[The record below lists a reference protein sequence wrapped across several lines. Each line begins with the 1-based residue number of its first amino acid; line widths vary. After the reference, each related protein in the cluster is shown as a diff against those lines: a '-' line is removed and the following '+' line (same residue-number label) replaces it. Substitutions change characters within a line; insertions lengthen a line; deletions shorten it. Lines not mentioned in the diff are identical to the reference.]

1 MMPDRFS
8 EVMEGLYRGG
18 KPSPKELGMLQDLW
32 GIKKVVSL
40 DEESGK
46 AIQPVCSDLG
56 LKQII
61 WGLGDGHDPKVAA
74 LKKRIVPSLL
84 HEGPTYVHCFHGK
97 DRTGMTVAMFRIYS
111 GWPVNRAL
119 AEAFRFGMGK
129 GLPRDV
135 RHSYYD
141 AVKEFARE
149 LEEDKNDTLDVV
161 TLTRQTNPFG
171 PGNPGIDDMTRP
183 RGDRSVNIP
192 QTWQGEYAPLSRIA
206 QARLFCK
213 CHSSKLLKPKMFW
226 WGSPAAAINNPA
238 DEDGQ
243 LFSAALASDTKVER
257 FDKALTKNLMHQVLT
272 REIDV
277 AALRNGQYLVLYP
290 GSLVDIH
297 EETDVNDFFLP
308 EVGGRDS
315 STDYTFVYPGSG
327 SGLGG
332 MPPSAIGPSTLPY
345 SGPGR
350 V

>member
-1 MMPDRFS
+1 MPDRFS
-8 EVMEGLYRGG
+8 EVVEDLYRGG
-18 KPSPKELGMLQDLW
+18 KPSSKELSMLRDLW

-46 AIQPVCSDLG
+46 AIQPVCADLG
-56 LKQII
+56 LQQII

-74 LKKRIVPSLL
+74 LKKRIVPTLT
-84 HEGPTYVHCFHGK
+84 HGGPTYVHCFHGK
-97 DRTGMTVAMFRIYS
+97 DRTGMTVAMFRVYN
-111 GWPVNRAL
+111 GWSINRAL
-119 AEAFRFGMGK
+119 AEAHRFGMGQ
-129 GLPRDV
+129 GLSRDV

-149 LEEDKNDTLDVV
+149 LAEDRNDSLDVV
-161 TLTRQTNPFG
+161 TLTRMTNPFG
-171 PGNPGIDDMTRP
+171 PAMPGVQDSTRP
-183 RGDRSVNIP
+183 RQERTFNIP

-206 QARLFCK
+206 QFRIFCK
-213 CHSSKLLKPKMFW
+213 CQASNILKPKMFW
-226 WGSPAAAINNPA
+226 WGSAGAALKNPA

-243 LFSAALASDTKVER
+243 LFSAALSSDTKVER
-257 FDKALTKNLMHQVLT
+257 FDKPLTKSLLHQVLV
-272 REIDV
+272 RDIDV
-277 AALRNGQYLVLYP
+277 AALRNEQYLVLYP

-297 EETDVNDFFLP
+297 EESDVNDFFLP

-332 MPPSAIGPSTLPY
+332 MPPCAIGPSTLPY